1 MPAQPSL
8 LRNGLKTLALGACLV
23 ALAGCG
29 KEKPADP
36 VRPRVQ
42 VQEVKT
48 TDFAATVALT
58 GDIQA
63 RVQTQLS
70 FRVGGKI
77 IQRMVDVG
85 DRVTAKQVL
94 AKLDPK
100 DLQTNVDSAIAAEA
114 AEQARVK
121 QTAAAFV
128 RQEKLLPKGYTSKSE
143 YDSAQA
149 QLRGSQSALKAAQA
163 QLANAREQLGY
174 TALIADAPGIITAR
188 QAEVGQVVQATMPIF
203 SQARDGE
210 RDAVFNVYESLF
222 VQPPGDQP
230 VEVTLLDNPR
240 IKATGKVRE
249 VTPAVSSQTGTLQVK
264 IALTSL
270 PDGMDLGSVVSA
282 ALSVPARQSV
292 ELPWSALTKGL
303 GEHLGQPAVW
313 VVDDQNKVNL
323 REVTVGRY
331 LTGKVIV
338 IDGLKSGEKVVVA
351 GNQLLHPDMQV
362 ELADVYKQQPAGA
375 TQ

>member
-1 MPAQPSL
+1 MPAQPSFFCKSL
-8 LRNGLKTLALGACLV
+8 TAFGLGLCLTL
-23 ALAGCG
+23 LAGCG
-29 KEKPADP
+29 KEKPTDP

-42 VQEVKT
+42 VQEVKIA
-48 TDFAATVALT
+48 DFAAAVTLT

-85 DRVTAKQVL
+85 DRITAKQVL

-128 RQEKLLPKGYTSKSE
+128 RQQKLLPKGYTSKSE

-149 QLRGSQSALKAAQA
+149 QLRSSQSALKAAQA

-174 TALIADAPGIITAR
+174 TSLIADAPGIITAR

-203 SQARDGE
+203 SLARAGE

-222 VQPPGDQP
+222 VQPPTDQP
-230 VEVTLLDNPR
+230 IEVTLLDNPN

-249 VTPAVSSQTGTLQVK
+249 VTPAVSAQTGTLQVK
-264 IALTSL
+264 IALSSL
-270 PDGMDLGSVVSA
+270 PEGMDLGSVVSA
-282 ALSVPARQSV
+282 ALTVPAKQSV

-303 GEHLGQPAVW
+303 GDDLGKPAVW
-313 VVDDQNKVNL
+313 VVDDQKKANL
-323 REVTVGRY
+323 RAVTVGRY
-331 LTGKVIV
+331 LTGKVVIV
-338 IDGLKSGEKVVVA
+338 DGLKNGEKVVVA

-362 ELADVYKQQPAGA
+362 ELADVYKNLTGDSQ
-375 TQ
+375 

>member
-1 MPAQPSL
+1 MPAQPL
-8 LRNGLKTLALGACLV
+8 VLHKRLMALGLGLCLT
-23 ALAGCG
+23 LLLGCG
-29 KEKPADP
+29 KEKPVDP
-36 VRPRVQ
+36 VLPRVQ

-48 TDFAATVALT
+48 AEFAAAVALT

-85 DRVTAKQVL
+85 DRITAKQVL

-100 DLQTNVDSAIAAEA
+100 DLQTSVDSAIAAEA

-128 RQEKLLPKGYTSKSE
+128 RQQKLLPKGYTSKSE

-149 QLRGSQSALKAAQA
+149 QLRSSQSALKAAQA
-163 QLANAREQLGY
+163 QLASAREQLGY
-174 TALIADAPGIITAR
+174 TSLIADAPGIITAR

-222 VQPPGDQP
+222 VQPPTDQP
-230 VEVTLLDNPR
+230 VEVTLLDNPT
-240 IKATGKVRE
+240 IKTTGKVRE
-249 VTPAVSSQTGTLQVK
+249 VTPAVSAQTGTLQVK
-264 IALTSL
+264 IALSSL
-270 PDGMDLGSVVSA
+270 PEGMDLGSVVSA
-282 ALSVPARQSV
+282 ALTVPAKQSV

-303 GEHLGQPAVW
+303 DDQLGKPAVW
-313 VVDDQNKVNL
+313 VVDDQNKVSL
-323 REVTVGRY
+323 RGVTVGRY
-331 LTGKVIV
+331 LTGKVIIV
-338 IDGLKSGEKVVVA
+338 DGLKNGEKVVVA
-351 GNQLLHPDMQV
+351 GTQLLHPDMQV
-362 ELADVYKQQPAGA
+362 ERVVAYKNLTGDSQ
-375 TQ
+375 

>member
-1 MPAQPSL
+1 MPAQPSVIHSSL
-8 LRNGLKTLALGACLV
+8 AALVLGLCV
-23 ALAGCG
+23 AVLPGCG
-29 KEKPADP
+29 KERPKEP

-42 VQEVKT
+42 AQEVKT
-48 TDFAATVALT
+48 AEFAADVALT

-77 IQRMVDVG
+77 IQRSVDVG
-85 DRVTAKQVL
+85 DRISAKQVL
-94 AKLDPK
+94 ARLDPK

-128 RQEKLLPKGYTSKSE
+128 RQEKLLPKGYTSRSE

-149 QLRGSQSALKAAQA
+149 ALRSSQSALRAAQA

-203 SQARDGE
+203 SLARDGE

-222 VQPPGDQP
+222 VNPPTDQP
-230 VEVTLLDNPR
+230 VEVTLLDNPK

-249 VTPAVSSQTGTLQVK
+249 VTPAVSAQTGTLQVK
-264 IALTSL
+264 IALSSL
-270 PDGMDLGSVVSA
+270 PPGMELGSVVSA
-282 ALSVPARQSV
+282 ALSVPAKASV

-303 GEHLGQPAVW
+303 GDHLGQPAVW
-313 VVDDQNKVNL
+313 VVDEQNKVSL
-323 REVTVGRY
+323 RTVTVGRY
-331 LTGKVIV
+331 LTGKVIIV
-338 IDGLKSGEKVVVA
+338 DGLKNGEKVVVA

-362 ELADVYKQQPAGA
+362 ELADVYKDLTGA
-375 TQ
+375 PQ

>member
-1 MPAQPSL
+1 MPAQPSVL
-8 LRNGLKTLALGACLV
+8 HTGLTALALGMCL
-23 ALAGCG
+23 ALLSGCG
-29 KEKPADP
+29 KEKPKDP
-36 VRPRVQ
+36 VLPRVQ
-42 VQEVKT
+42 VQQVKT
-48 TDFAATVALT
+48 AEFAAAVALT

-85 DRVTAKQVL
+85 DRITAKQVL

-100 DLQTNVDSAIAAEA
+100 DLQTNVDSANAAVA

-174 TALIADAPGIITAR
+174 TSLIADAPGIITAR

-222 VQPPGDQP
+222 VDPPTDQP
-230 VEVTLLDNPR
+230 VEVTLLDNPQ

-249 VTPAVSSQTGTLQVK
+249 VTPAVSAQTGTLQVK
-264 IALTSL
+264 IELETL
-270 PDGMDLGSVVSA
+270 PQGMQLGSVVSA
-282 ALSVPARQSV
+282 ALSVPAKQSV

-303 GEHLGQPAVW
+303 GDQLGQPAVW
-313 VVDDQNKVNL
+313 VVDDQNKVSL
-323 REVTVGRY
+323 RGVTVGRY
-331 LTGKVIV
+331 LTGKVII
-338 IDGLKSGEKVVVA
+338 IDGLKNDEKVVVA
-351 GNQLLHPDMQV
+351 GNQLLHPDMKV
-362 ELADVYKQQPAGA
+362 ELADVYKNPTGA
-375 TQ
+375 PQ

>member
-1 MPAQPSL
+1 MPAQPSFFCKSL
-8 LRNGLKTLALGACLV
+8 TAFGLGLCLTL
-23 ALAGCG
+23 LAGCG
-29 KEKPADP
+29 KEKPTDP

-48 TDFAATVALT
+48 ADFAAAVTLT

-85 DRVTAKQVL
+85 DRITAKQVL

-128 RQEKLLPKGYTSKSE
+128 RQQKLLPKGYTSKSE

-149 QLRGSQSALKAAQA
+149 QLRSSQSALKAAQA

-174 TALIADAPGIITAR
+174 TSLIADAPGIITAR

-203 SQARDGE
+203 SLARAGE

-222 VQPPGDQP
+222 VQPPTDQP
-230 VEVTLLDNPR
+230 IEVTLLDNPT

-249 VTPAVSSQTGTLQVK
+249 VTPAVSAQTGTLQVK
-264 IALTSL
+264 IALSSL
-270 PDGMDLGSVVSA
+270 PEGMDLGSVVSA
-282 ALSVPARQSV
+282 ALTVPAKQSV

-303 GEHLGQPAVW
+303 GDDLGKPAVW
-313 VVDDQNKVNL
+313 VVDDQKKANL
-323 REVTVGRY
+323 RAVTVGRY
-331 LTGKVIV
+331 LTGKVVIV
-338 IDGLKSGEKVVVA
+338 DGLKNGEKVVVA

-362 ELADVYKQQPAGA
+362 ELADLYKNLTGDSQ
-375 TQ
+375 

>member
-114 AEQARVK
+114 AE
-121 QTAAAFV
+121 
-128 RQEKLLPKGYTSKSE
+128 
-143 YDSAQA
+143 
-149 QLRGSQSALKAAQA
+149 
-163 QLANAREQLGY
+163 
-174 TALIADAPGIITAR
+174 
-188 QAEVGQVVQATMPIF
+188 
-203 SQARDGE
+203 
-210 RDAVFNVYESLF
+210 
-222 VQPPGDQP
+222 
-230 VEVTLLDNPR
+230 
-240 IKATGKVRE
+240 
-249 VTPAVSSQTGTLQVK
+249 
-264 IALTSL
+264 
-270 PDGMDLGSVVSA
+270 
-282 ALSVPARQSV
+282 
-292 ELPWSALTKGL
+292 
-303 GEHLGQPAVW
+303 
-313 VVDDQNKVNL
+313 
-323 REVTVGRY
+323 
-331 LTGKVIV
+331 
-338 IDGLKSGEKVVVA
+338 
-351 GNQLLHPDMQV
+351 
-362 ELADVYKQQPAGA
+362 
-375 TQ
+375 

>member
-1 MPAQPSL
+1 MPAQPSVL
-8 LRNGLKTLALGACLV
+8 HTGLTALALGMCL
-23 ALAGCG
+23 ALLSGCG
-29 KEKPADP
+29 KEKPKDP
-36 VRPRVQ
+36 VLPRVQ
-42 VQEVKT
+42 VQQVKT
-48 TDFAATVALT
+48 AEFAAAVALT

-85 DRVTAKQVL
+85 DRITAKQVL

-100 DLQTNVDSAIAAEA
+100 DLQTNVDSANAAVA

-143 YDSAQA
+143 YDAAQA

-174 TALIADAPGIITAR
+174 TSLIADAPGIITAR

-222 VQPPGDQP
+222 VNPPTDQP
-230 VEVTLLDNPR
+230 VEVTLLDNPQ

-249 VTPAVSSQTGTLQVK
+249 VTPAVSAQTGTLQVK
-264 IALTSL
+264 IALETL
-270 PDGMDLGSVVSA
+270 PQGMQLGSVVSA
-282 ALSVPARQSV
+282 ALSVPAKQSV

-303 GEHLGQPAVW
+303 GDQLGQPAVW
-313 VVDDQNKVNL
+313 VVDDQNKVSL
-323 REVTVGRY
+323 RGVTVGRY
-331 LTGKVIV
+331 LTGKVII
-338 IDGLKSGEKVVVA
+338 IDGLKNDEKVVVA
-351 GNQLLHPDMQV
+351 GNQLLHPDMKV
-362 ELADVYKQQPAGA
+362 ELADVYKNPTGA
-375 TQ
+375 PQ

>member
-1 MPAQPSL
+1 MPAQPSFFCKSL
-8 LRNGLKTLALGACLV
+8 TAFGLGLCLTL
-23 ALAGCG
+23 LAGCG
-29 KEKPADP
+29 KEKPTDP

-48 TDFAATVALT
+48 ADFAAAVTLT

-85 DRVTAKQVL
+85 DRITAKQVL

-128 RQEKLLPKGYTSKSE
+128 RQQKLLPKGYTSKSE

-149 QLRGSQSALKAAQA
+149 QLRSSQSALKAAQA

-174 TALIADAPGIITAR
+174 TSLIADAPGIITAR

-203 SQARDGE
+203 SLARAGE

-222 VQPPGDQP
+222 VQPPTDQP
-230 VEVTLLDNPR
+230 IEVTLLDNPN

-249 VTPAVSSQTGTLQVK
+249 VTPAVSAQTGTLQVK
-264 IALTSL
+264 IALSSL
-270 PDGMDLGSVVSA
+270 PEGMDLGSVVSA
-282 ALSVPARQSV
+282 ALTVPAKQSV

-303 GEHLGQPAVW
+303 GDDLGKPAVW
-313 VVDDQNKVNL
+313 VVDDQKKANL
-323 REVTVGRY
+323 RAVTVGRY
-331 LTGKVIV
+331 LTGKVVIV
-338 IDGLKSGEKVVVA
+338 DGLKNGEKVVVA

-362 ELADVYKQQPAGA
+362 ELADVYKNLTGDSQ
-375 TQ
+375 